1 MKSLTVSYSG
11 GMGGHSEADFS
22 PHCGQMEG
30 PIIYVMFEKE
40 KDPFIKGKSGHGS
53 TKIII

>member
-1 MKSLTVSYSG
+1 MKSLTISYSG
-11 GMGGHSEADFS
+11 GMEGHLEADFS
-22 PHCGQMEG
+22 PLCGQMEG
-30 PIIYVMFEKE
+30 PTTHVMFEEE

>member
-22 PHCGQMEG
+22 PLCGQMEG
-30 PIIYVMFEKE
+30 PTIHVMFEKE
-40 KDPFIKGKSGHGS
+40 KDPLIKGKSGHGS